1 MVAQGYQQSGLRS
14 GEPQMY
20 LKAAEKFCSSTR
32 GMTLPKT
39 NRKQKMDLRPSTPLK
54 NEELDKRQKRDLSL
68 AKPTNNSQAIK
79 IECGSKI
86 ESNLF
91 IFLCASS
98 SFTCL
103 QGAVCKGLV
112 PSTSNKFLGW
122 NGCTSTS
129 AQGCVQRLLITLN
142 SSWRQSAA
150 VRDAALLVVTWARRG
165 RGAAHALW
173 ELCPIS
179 AD

>member
-20 LKAAEKFCSSTR
+20 LKAVEKFCSSTR

-79 IECGSKI
+79 IERGSKI
-86 ESNLF
+86 ESNNSISFPLCF
-91 IFLCASS
+91 IQFHLL
-98 SFTCL
+98 T
-103 QGAVCKGLV
+103 
-112 PSTSNKFLGW
+112 
-122 NGCTSTS
+122 GC
-129 AQGCVQRLLITLN
+129 CVQRSCSQHFKQFPRVKWLYL
-142 SSWRQSAA
+142 SSE
-150 VRDAALLVVTWARRG
+150 VCTE
-165 RGAAHALW
+165 AAHNTQFKLAA
-173 ELCPIS
+173 ECRG
-179 AD
+179 